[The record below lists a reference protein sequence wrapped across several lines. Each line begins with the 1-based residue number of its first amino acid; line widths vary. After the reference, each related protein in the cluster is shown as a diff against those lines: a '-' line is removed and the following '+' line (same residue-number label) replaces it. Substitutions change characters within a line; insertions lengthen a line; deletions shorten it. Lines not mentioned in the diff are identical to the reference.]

1 MAGVPQSD
9 RESRHLLLGTLDR
22 PVPRHDDSHVVA
34 KRRQGFRQTAGHIAE
49 TAYLGEGIRLGGCEQ
64 DLHWN
69 LEVDM
74 RPGLKAASGTWFLET
89 NSERIVRWIRS
100 ERSRRIFPW
109 TSMQRAVPAT
119 PLGHLLFVLHT
130 HLPWVLGHGR
140 WPHGEAWLHEATAE
154 CYLPLLRL
162 LDRLEKEGRKGSIT
176 IGLTPVLAEMLA
188 SPRFRAGF
196 LAYLQE
202 RTNRAEADRAEFEA
216 AGDQGRRSAAAAW
229 ADFYRR
235 AESDFVDT
243 YGQGGLAAFTKLQ
256 NQGRI
261 EIIVS
266 AATHGYLPLL
276 GRDESINAQ
285 IATGIASY
293 HRHFGRRPR
302 GIWLPECAYRP
313 GYEWSRPVGPA
324 KTWPRP
330 GLEEVVG
337 RHGLRYFFVDTHL
350 VAGGAPIGTYEDRLG
365 QRRLD
370 ATRDGTGLSPN
381 EPYTVS
387 AAGRGKVAILARDP
401 RSSVQV
407 WSADYG
413 YPGDGAYLEFHRKH
427 GMDGLRYWRVTDRQ
441 LPLREKVPYDPD
453 AAKERAA
460 AHADHFASVVLE
472 TLHEHQDATGL
483 TGLIDA
489 LRATRSRKD
498 PTVRRIVAQLARE
511 LLLLEASDWPFLVTT
526 VAAKDYAE
534 ARVKEHVKAFDRLRT
549 MLERA
554 KEGTLAPDDATWLAA
569 IEERD
574 SPFPD
579 LDLESWTLEP

>member
-1 MAGVPQSD
+1 
-9 RESRHLLLGTLDR
+9 
-22 PVPRHDDSHVVA
+22 
-34 KRRQGFRQTAGHIAE
+34 
-49 TAYLGEGIRLGGCEQ
+49 
-64 DLHWN
+64 
-69 LEVDM
+69 
-74 RPGLKAASGTWFLET
+74 
-89 NSERIVRWIRS
+89 
-100 ERSRRIFPW
+100 
-109 TSMQRAVPAT
+109 MQRAVPPT
-119 PLGHLLFVLHT
+119 PLGHLVFVLHT

-140 WPHGEAWLHEATAE
+140 WPHGEAWLYEATAE
-154 CYLPLLRL
+154 CYLPILRL
-162 LDRLEKEGRKGSIT
+162 LNRLEEEGRKGSIT
-176 IGLTPVLAEMLA
+176 IGITPVLSEMLA
-188 SPRFRAGF
+188 TPRFRDGF
-196 LAYLQE
+196 LAYLEE
-202 RTNRAEADRAEFEA
+202 RTNRAEADQREFDA
-216 AGDQGRRSAAAAW
+216 AGDDGRRRAAAAW
-229 ADFYRR
+229 SDFYGGAKADFVERYNQDLL
-235 AESDFVDT
+235 S
-243 YGQGGLAAFTKLQ
+243 AFARLQ
-256 NQGRI
+256 NRDRI

-276 GRDESINAQ
+276 GRDESVNAQ
-285 IATGIASY
+285 LVTGIASY
-293 HRHFGRRPR
+293 RRSFGRRPR

-313 GYEWSRPVGPA
+313 GYIWNRPAGPA
-324 KTWPRP
+324 RAWLRP
-330 GLEEVVG
+330 GLEELLG
-337 RHGLRYFFVDTHL
+337 RHGIGFFFVDSHL
-350 VAGGAPIGTYEDRLG
+350 VAGGAPIGTYEDRFKE
-365 QRRLD
+365 RRLD
-370 ATRDGTGLSPN
+370 AARDGTGLSPQ
-381 EPYTVS
+381 EPYALS
-387 AAGRGKVAILARDP
+387 ASGERKVAILARDP
-401 RSSVQV
+401 RSGVQV

-460 AHADHFASVVLE
+460 AHADHFASLVLE
-472 TLHEHQDATGL
+472 TLHEHQEATGR
-483 TGLIDA
+483 TGVVVAPFDTELFGHWWFEGPTWLEAVLRKLEGHVDAVTASDFLAAHPPRSTIQIPEGSWGQGGHHYVWLNDGTRWIWEEVYRAEDALIDA

-554 KEGTLAPDDATWLAA
+554 KEGTLAPDDAAWLAA

>member
-1 MAGVPQSD
+1 
-9 RESRHLLLGTLDR
+9 
-22 PVPRHDDSHVVA
+22 
-34 KRRQGFRQTAGHIAE
+34 
-49 TAYLGEGIRLGGCEQ
+49 
-64 DLHWN
+64 
-69 LEVDM
+69 
-74 RPGLKAASGTWFLET
+74 
-89 NSERIVRWIRS
+89 
-100 ERSRRIFPW
+100 
-109 TSMQRAVPAT
+109 MQRAVPAT

-176 IGLTPVLAEMLA
+176 LGLTPVLAEMLA

-196 LAYLQE
+196 LAYLEE
-202 RTNRAEADRAEFEA
+202 RRNRAEADRAEFEE
-216 AGDQGRRSAAAAW
+216 AGDQGRRSGAAAW
-229 ADFYRR
+229 SDFYRR
-235 AESDFVDT
+235 AKSDFVDT
-243 YGQGGLAAFTKLQ
+243 YGQGVLAAFTRLQ
-256 NQGRI
+256 NRGRI

-293 HRHFGRRPR
+293 RRHFGRGPR

-324 KTWPRP
+324 MTWLRP

-370 ATRDGTGLSPN
+370 AARDGTGLSPN

-387 AAGRGKVAILARDP
+387 AAGRRKVAILARDP

-427 GMDGLRYWRVTDRQ
+427 GMDGLRYWRVTDRRLA
-441 LPLREKVPYDPD
+441 LPEKVLYDPS
-453 AAKERAA
+453 AARARA
-460 AHADHFASVVLE
+460 EAHADHFASLVIE
-472 TLHEHQDATGL
+472 TLREHREATGR
-483 TGLIDA
+483 TGVVVAPFDTELFGHWWFEGPWWLEAVLRKLEGQVDVVTASDFLAAHPPRSTIRLPEGSWGQGGHHWVWLNDGTRWIWEDVYRAEDA
-489 LRATRSRKD
+489 FLDVLRATRSRKD

-511 LLLLEASDWPFLVTT
+511 LLLLEASDWPFLITT

-534 ARVKEHVKAFDRLRT
+534 ARVKEHIGAFDRLRA
-549 MLERA
+549 MLERL
-554 KEGTLAPDDATWLAA
+554 KEGTLPPDDASWLTF

-574 SPFPD
+574 SLFSDVNPE
-579 LDLESWTLEP
+579 LWTLES